1 MPVARSFPLWNSM
14 GILPPIKPGMPGNS
28 PERSPYQIAAPV
40 FIDTFAQSPERIKIL
55 SGFLAFRAELHKLKI
70 TRGFQWLDGSF
81 LENIEILANR
91 APHDL
96 DVVTFY
102 QLPAGETQQSLAQK
116 NQDIFNPVHL
126 KSAFTIDGYFSMLGL
141 PVDNKEIKTINYW
154 YSMWS
159 HRRNGLWKGFVQ
171 IDLDPS
177 QDAEANKILEI
188 NKEAIK

>member
-1 MPVARSFPLWNSM
+1 MPGARNFPFWNSR
-14 GILPPIKPGMPGNS
+14 GILPPIKLGMPGNS
-28 PERSPYQIAAPV
+28 PERSPYQIAIPD

-55 SGFLAFRAELHKLKI
+55 AGFLAFRAELHKLGI
-70 TRGFQWLDGSF
+70 ICGFQWLDGSF
-81 LENIEILANR
+81 LENIEILENR

-102 QLPAGETQQSLAQK
+102 QLPVGETQQSLVQK

-126 KSAFTIDGYFSMLGL
+126 KSDFTIDGYFSMLGL
-141 PVDNKEIKTINYW
+141 PVDNKEIKTITYW

-159 HRRNGLWKGFVQ
+159 HRRDGLWKGFVQ

-177 QDAEANKILEI
+177 QDSEANKILEI